1 MQLICNKE
9 LTNSLDQIK
18 NDPVKRHWTSLVVV
32 ALAVTSLSMQWA
44 VLHAISFGTEVL
56 NNRGCKDFSIVGAF
70 AKSFTEHSNCSVCDY
85 LNEKRSEQDRKSTQ
99 KNVVIDIKAVT
110 ASLGVVISSETI
122 WADDLT
128 GPSSI
133 NLEFIDSIIPPP
145 PQSAV

>member
-1 MQLICNKE
+1 MHGIN
-9 LTNSLDQIK
+9 N
-18 NDPVKRHWTSLVVV
+18 PVVMSRWTTLL
-32 ALAVTSLSMQWA
+32 ALALVISGLGVKWA
-44 VLHAISFGTEVL
+44 VLHGISIGSEIWLSKGDKDGPIITAI
-56 NNRGCKDFSIVGAF
+56 
-70 AKSFTEHSNCSVCDY
+70 AKSFTDHSNCSVCDY
-85 LNEKRSEQDRKSTQ
+85 LNEKRSEQDQKSTQ

-110 ASLGVVISSETI
+110 FSLGVVISSETI

>member
-1 MQLICNKE
+1 MGKIVQKLESHPNHKNKCWWHNW
-9 LTNSLDQIK
+9 L
-18 NDPVKRHWTSLVVV
+18 SLVLV
-32 ALAVTSLSMQWA
+32 ALAVATLSMQWV
-44 VLHAISFGTEVL
+44 VLHTISFGEEIL
-56 NNRGCKDFSIVGAF
+56 SNRDCKDFSIVGAF

-85 LNEKRSEQDRKSTQ
+85 LNEKRSEQDQKSTQ
-99 KNVVIDIKAVT
+99 QNVVIDIKAVT
-110 ASLGVVISSETI
+110 LSLGVVISSETI